1 MARPILDC
9 GMYLRTRGVGR
20 NGTGR
25 DGTGALQRATGER
38 WRMSVRGVLCGALGK
53 KRKERREA
61 PSRVHATNATQAPS
75 LHLVPFLSFP
85 FFSLVVMYFLSFF
98 SPSNCRLSSN
108 FLPGD
113 SFAPKNKKMSQ
124 NLPSESC
131 LML

>member
-1 MARPILDC
+1 
-9 GMYLRTRGVGR
+9 
-20 NGTGR
+20 
-25 DGTGALQRATGER
+25 
-38 WRMSVRGVLCGALGK
+38 MSVRGVLCGALGK

-75 LHLVPFLSFP
+75 PHLVPFLSFP

-113 SFAPKNKKMSQ
+113 SFAPKNKKRAKICRLS
-124 NLPSESC
+124 LVSC
-131 LML
+131 CELHPVLFATYLLDA